1 MSQELTVQELY
12 DALGDAIA
20 KGYADEPIKLN
31 TPVDLMV
38 VVGCDFDDAYGVLVT
53 AN

>member
-12 DALGDAIA
+12 DALGVAIDN
-20 KGYADEPIKLN
+20 GYADEPVKIN

-38 VVGCDFDDAYGVLVT
+38 VVGCDVEDAYGVLIT